1 MIGEAPHLL
10 DPEVLD
16 SNATADG
23 KQRGL
28 YYCPS
33 SQGRS
38 PESAAEFVDSI
49 FEVPLSWPG
58 PPVLRLFPL
67 TEGISF
73 AAVQRQQPCLL
84 CRAAW
89 QRLPAAQ
96 SAGGVA
102 VELGVWCCSLGNRR
116 LTMRPL

>member
-16 SNATADG
+16 STPEADG

-28 YYCPS
+28 YYVPS

-49 FEVPLSWPG
+49 FEVRS
-58 PPVLRLFPL
+58 
-67 TEGISF
+67 S
-73 AAVQRQQPCLL
+73 
-84 CRAAW
+84 
-89 QRLPAAQ
+89 
-96 SAGGVA
+96 SA
-102 VELGVWCCSLGNRR
+102 
-116 LTMRPL
+116 